1 MTFADVIGHE
11 PAVRR
16 LRRAVAKGRV
26 AAAYCIS
33 GPSGVGK
40 RTLADAFATE
50 LLCAR
55 ATARGACGTCGQ
67 CARVAAGT
75 HPDVRV
81 LVRDEDRRDMRTEQV
96 RELTRW
102 LGLRPLMAARKVAI
116 VDGADTLNE
125 HGQNALLKTL
135 EEPPGAS
142 VLVLVATR
150 PSLLLPTVRSRCQHV
165 RLDPLPDAAMARVL
179 ERHGVPHDRA
189 ALLLARAGGSPG
201 RALALR
207 DDPHAEQRGRLLE
220 RLGRLPELSAADLSA
235 LAQALARGEIAP
247 ALDAVVSWYRDLL
260 GIVAGGAGPVRNA
273 DVEAQLRGTAARSSL
288 DGVLRQLE
296 AVCDTIDLIERNA
309 NRVLA
314 LETMLLV
321 LRRLERGPGR
331 VAAWTS
337 TR

>member
-1 MTFADVIGHE
+1 MIFADVIGHQ
-11 PAVRR
+11 AGVRR
-16 LRRAVAKGRV
+16 LRRAVVQGRV
-26 AAAYCIS
+26 AAAYSIS
-33 GPSGVGK
+33 GPTGVGK
-40 RTLADAFATE
+40 RALADAFATE

-55 ATARGACGTCGQ
+55 TAGEACGTCGQ
-67 CARVAAGT
+67 CSRVAAGT

-81 LVRDEDRRDMRTEQV
+81 LVRDDDRRDMRTEQV
-96 RELTRW
+96 RDLTRW
-102 LGLRPLMAARKVAI
+102 LALRPLMAARKVAI

-142 VLVLVATR
+142 VLVLIATR
-150 PSLLLPTVRSRCQHV
+150 LSLLLPTVRSRCQHV
-165 RLDPLPDAAMARVL
+165 RLDPLTDPDMALVL
-179 ERHGVPHDRA
+179 ERHGVPPDQAR
-189 ALLLARAGGSPG
+189 LLVARAGGSPG

-235 LAQALARGEIAP
+235 LAQTLARGEVES
-247 ALDAVVSWYRDLL
+247 ALDAVLSWYRDLL
-260 GIVAGGAGPVRNA
+260 GIVAGGAGPVHNA
-273 DVEAQLRGTAARSSL
+273 DMEAALRATAARSSL

-296 AVCDTIDLIERNA
+296 AVCDTVDLIERNA

-314 LETMLLV
+314 FETLLLV
-321 LRRLERGPGR
+321 LRRLERGPDR

-337 TR
+337 NR